1 MTNSETSGVELPD
14 MDLLKKFDVPAPRY
28 TSYPTA
34 DRFNAEFTAEDYAR
48 ALAGRGTAKEPAP
61 LSLYVHVPFCND
73 VCFYCGC
80 NKIVTRDHSRSAAY
94 IDLIGQEADLVKAH
108 LTGSQEL
115 EQLHFGGGTPTFLT
129 EDELELMMGRQKESI
144 CCCSR
149 RCSDSGSCRR
159 SKKTGL
165 CRCYPGW

>member
-14 MDLLKKFDVPAPRY
+14 
-28 TSYPTA
+28 
-34 DRFNAEFTAEDYAR
+34 EFTAEDYAR
-48 ALAGRGTAKEPAP
+48 ALAGRGTAKGTEP
-61 LSLYVHVPFCND
+61 LSLYVHVPFCHD

-80 NKIVTRDHSRSAAY
+80 NKIVTRDHSRSTAY

-129 EDELELMMGRQKESI
+129 EDELELMMDTLTKRFPLA
-144 CCCSR
+144 
-149 RCSDSGSCRR
+149 
-159 SKKTGL
+159 KTGSAS
-165 CRCYPGW
+165 

>member
-115 EQLHFGGGTPTFLT
+115 EQLHFGG
-129 EDELELMMGRQKESI
+129 
-144 CCCSR
+144 
-149 RCSDSGSCRR
+149 
-159 SKKTGL
+159 
-165 CRCYPGW
+165 

>member
-61 LSLYVHVPFCND
+61 LSLYVHVPFCHD

-80 NKIVTRDHSRSAAY
+80 NKIVTRDHSRSTAY
-94 IDLIGQEADLVKAH
+94 IDLIGQEADLAVSYTHLRAH
-108 LTGSQEL
+108 ET
-115 EQLHFGGGTPTFLT
+115 
-129 EDELELMMGRQKESI
+129 
-144 CCCSR
+144 
-149 RCSDSGSCRR
+149 
-159 SKKTGL
+159 
-165 CRCYPGW
+165 